1 MNYIKIVTVF
11 VIAYLINLGAPAL
24 LAQFEKFASAELAV
38 ANGLWCLS
46 LILGFGWACSFA
58 AEETIFPN
66 FTLQLIVGIL
76 LHDAFPVSHSSF
88 HFTDHLNPK
97 QEPL

>member
-38 ANGLWCLS
+38 ANGLW
-46 LILGFGWACSFA
+46 
-58 AEETIFPN
+58 
-66 FTLQLIVGIL
+66 
-76 LHDAFPVSHSSF
+76 
-88 HFTDHLNPK
+88 
-97 QEPL
+97 